1 MAEQTYD
8 GSSIQIL
15 EGLEAVRKRPGMYIG
30 STDSR
35 GLHHLVWE
43 IVDNSIDEA
52 LNGHGD
58 TITITL
64 EKDGS
69 VTVEDEGRGM
79 PCDMHASGVPTLQV
93 IFTVLHAGGKF
104 TSAGGYKTSGGL
116 HGVGASVVNA
126 LCEWVEVTVHT
137 NGKIYQMKFSDGGK
151 NISELKV
158 LGKTTKTGS
167 KVRFLPDKRI
177 FSTTKFSFSQIAER
191 AQEDAFL
198 LEGLRLIVRD
208 EREGKEREEIYHYE
222 EGLVAFMNYL
232 HEDKEVFHK
241 PISFSGVQNGI
252 KVDCAFQYADE
263 YQENIF
269 SFVNI
274 VRTKDEG
281 THETGARNAFTKVF
295 NDFARRNGLLK
306 DKDKNFEGSDV
317 REGLT
322 IILSLGIP
330 EELLQFEGQTKG
342 KLGTP
347 EAKNAVDAIVSEK
360 LSFFLEE
367 NKELATTLVKKMQR
381 ASMAREAARKAREDA
396 RKGKTKGKSEKILS
410 GKLASAQ
417 SRDARKKELY
427 LVEGDSAGGSAK
439 QGRDSRYQAILPLRG
454 KVLNTEKASISSIE
468 KNEELNTIIHALG
481 AGVGANFH
489 ADDANYHK
497 VIIMTDA
504 DTDGAHIQTLLLTF
518 FYRYMRELVE
528 KGMVYIALPP
538 LYKLQKGK
546 SVAYAWTDEELNSLR
561 KTFPKGYTLQRYK
574 GLGEMNA
581 DQLWDTTMCPE
592 TRTLIQV
599 TIEDAVVAEK
609 RVSVLMG
616 DKANL
621 RRDWIEENVSFTLED
636 DYEVEGA

>member
-126 LCEWVEVTVHT
+126 LCEWVEVSVHT

-274 VRTKDEG
+274 VRTKDGG

-439 QGRDSRYQAILPLRG
+439 QGRNSKFQAILPLRG
-454 KVLNTEKASISSIE
+454 KILNVEKARLQRIFENNEIRSMITAFGCGIGEEMDIS
-468 KNEELNTIIHALG
+468 KLR
-481 AGVGANFH
+481 
-489 ADDANYHK
+489 YHK
-497 VIIMTDA
+497 IIIMTDA
-504 DTDGAHIQTLLLTF
+504 DVDGAHICTLMLTF
-518 FYRYMRELVE
+518 FYRYLRPIIE
-528 KGMVYIALPP
+528 GGYVYIAMPP
-538 LYKLQKGK
+538 LFKLQKGQR
-546 SVAYAWTDEELNSLR
+546 VEYVYDEAGRDEILSQMGENVNI
-561 KTFPKGYTLQRYK
+561 QRYK
-574 GLGEMNA
+574 GLGEMNPE
-581 DQLWDTTMCPE
+581 QLWETTMDPNV
-592 TRTLIQV
+592 RTLKQV
-599 TIEDAVVAEK
+599 NIDDAMVAD
-609 RVSVLMG
+609 SVFEMLMG
-616 DKANL
+616 EEVAP
-621 RRDWIEENVSFTLED
+621 RREFIQENAVYAD
-636 DYEVEGA
+636 IDI